1 ELADRALAVLDG
13 STQSRDPLTVA
24 ALTAGGRYH
33 HLLGHHDEAIQLVD
47 RARRALAASA
57 SFVDAL
63 PSRSDKHLLP
73 SHPYLVAASVML
85 DAGRGVEALTCLD
98 QHWTRGWL
106 ETLANAGIS
115 PADVLEPDQRR
126 AVYVAH
132 ARLSAIG
139 AQIQRLKRFEQPTE
153 AAERNL
159 SAARDAQK
167 QLQAQVMSD
176 ARYASLTSPQPVDL
190 ARLHRQVLADGA
202 TAIVGWFDRPS
213 LGHGDSDSR
222 RFAFVLRSSVSP
234 IWIALPDANVSQPD
248 SPTPTGSAND
258 TQTEADDLFATRF
271 EPLLEHLNGVR
282 RLIVIPTGTA
292 MARLPVEALPLPR
305 SGDDAAESMFVVDRF
320 EVSYAPSLS
329 AIIEQPW
336 HSARGSERSVSSPML
351 AFVGRASNPA
361 LGRRVG
367 AGTASILNAVDQE
380 ATSLAALF
388 PGSRVWRGDDAQE
401 RRLGQAVSDQTLS
414 RYRFLHFGI
423 DSYVDS
429 ANPHRSA
436 IALSRSGEVVSFD
449 TLLSAEC
456 FANGWLDL
464 REILSLK
471 LDAEVVSLTAC
482 RAGGEDDQPPDD
494 SLLLAHAFLLAGARN
509 VVTTLWP
516 VESEARALL
525 IFRFYQNL
533 QVRSLPCAAALQ
545 DAKRWLRELHGAE
558 LTAARK
564 AVLPVH
570 KESDKMDSANR
581 PFAHPHYW
589 AGYLLATPG

>member
-1 ELADRALAVLDG
+1 
-13 STQSRDPLTVA
+13 
-24 ALTAGGRYH
+24 
-33 HLLGHHDEAIQLVD
+33 
-47 RARRALAASA
+47 
-57 SFVDAL
+57 
-63 PSRSDKHLLP
+63 
-73 SHPYLVAASVML
+73 ML

-126 AVYVAH
+126 AVYVTQGRINA
-132 ARLSAIG
+132 LG
-139 AQIQRLKRFEQPTE
+139 VQLERLKRFEQPTE

-159 SAARDAQK
+159 TAARDAQK

-248 SPTPTGSAND
+248 SPAPTGSAND